1 VQPAYHDSLHAVRC
15 LTWIANT
22 AVLCKSLPS
31 PSRSSGAA
39 LLRSIPLQNTAGTA
53 AFPPA
58 FPTAYHAEHRLSNHH
73 SLFWVD
79 RDPSLT
85 ANRAWRQRLPT
96 PSQTSEVFDTG
107 GLHAPSRPGTLAST
121 GLWVLFCTP
130 HRASIPPE
138 SGSRC
143 HVHWALRD
151 VPPELLSLPCMVG
164 DCREARMAPDEC
176 VVHGS
181 RTANVCATMAYPRIN
196 FDVTS
201 AVINARC
208 MNGQRRYVS
217 DVLNIYRIA

>member
-1 VQPAYHDSLHAVRC
+1 VQPAYHDSLRAVRY
-15 LTWIANT
+15 LTWTANT
-22 AVLCKSLPS
+22 TVLCRSLPS

-85 ANRAWRQRLPT
+85 ANRTWRQRLPA
-96 PSQTSEVFDTG
+96 PSQTSEVFDTS
-107 GLHAPSRPGTLAST
+107 GLLAPSRPGNLAST

-130 HRASIPPE
+130 PQVSIPPE

-143 HVHWALRD
+143 HVYWALRD
-151 VPPELLSLPCMVG
+151 VPPALLSLPCVVW
-164 DCREARMAPDEC
+164 DRREARMAPDVC
-176 VVHGS
+176 VVHYS
-181 RTANVCATMAYPRIN
+181 RTAKRLRNHGLSADQLHQCTMLERTA
-196 FDVTS
+196 
-201 AVINARC
+201 
-208 MNGQRRYVS
+208 
-217 DVLNIYRIA
+217 